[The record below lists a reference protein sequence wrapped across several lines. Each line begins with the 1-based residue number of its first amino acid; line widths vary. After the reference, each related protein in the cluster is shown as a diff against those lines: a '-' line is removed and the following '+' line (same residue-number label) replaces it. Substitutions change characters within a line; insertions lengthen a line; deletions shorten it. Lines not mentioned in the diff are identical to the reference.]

1 MITIS
6 MIDGLKH
13 TDAKG
18 ALSWSHMVKMSRF
31 GQLLAAILFLCL
43 LVNGLIFVLRI
54 NGYSP
59 VLIVADTASTVP
71 KFQSNVQSFRTLQQ
85 SSNDYDGQSRTSKAP
100 ESESKTKGNKNV
112 TEVYIDTSTKSTIQ
126 IVNPHDFSY
135 LINEADMCKE
145 APELII
151 VVCTGVKNVKE
162 RLAIRDTWG
171 TYVKDPLHKTKV
183 VFLLGATDSKD
194 MQKNLLDESNT
205 YGDLV
210 QENFHDSYRNLSL
223 KSVAMLKWVKTYCI
237 SAKYLLKADDD
248 MYINVPNL
256 LTSLRKRKEEK
267 FILGF
272 IFVGARPVQDKRSK
286 WYTPVSDFNEK
297 TYPRYTSG
305 TSYSMSV
312 KAVPDLY
319 IASQQVKLFW
329 LEDIYITG
337 LCARKA
343 GVQQFHDGGFSF
355 LHRHPTGCAFVQAVT
370 GHDYKPE
377 DLYKI
382 HKELYSSPPPK
393 C

>member
-1 MITIS
+1 MITIA
-6 MIDGLKH
+6 MMDTLKH
-13 TDAKG
+13 TDTKG

-31 GQLLAAILFLCL
+31 GQLLAAIFFLCL
-43 LVNGLIFVLRI
+43 LVNGLIFVLKL
-54 NGYSP
+54 NGYSS
-59 VLIVADTASTVP
+59 VVIVSDNTSSLP
-71 KFQSNVQSFRTLQQ
+71 RIQSNIQSSRTLQQ
-85 SSNDYDGQSRTSKAP
+85 SSNNYDSQNQTSTASVL
-100 ESESKTKGNKNV
+100 EHVTKGKGNITVK
-112 TEVYIDTSTKSTIQ
+112 IDSSTKPTIQ
-126 IVNPHDFSY
+126 IVNPHNFPY
-135 LINEADMCKE
+135 LINEGDMCKE

-151 VVCTGVKNVKE
+151 VVCTGVKNFKE
-162 RLAIRDTWG
+162 RQAIRETWG
-171 TYVKDPLHKTKV
+171 TYVKDPVHKTKV

-194 MQKNLLDESNT
+194 MQKNLLNESKT
-205 YGDLV
+205 YRDIV
-210 QENFHDSYRNLSL
+210 QEDFHDSYRNLSL
-223 KSVAMLKWVKTYCI
+223 KSVAMLKWVETYCI
-237 SAKYLLKADDD
+237 SAKFLLKADDD

-267 FILGF
+267 FILGC

-286 WYTPVSDFNEK
+286 WYTPLNEFSEK

-319 IASQQVKLFW
+319 AASQQIKLFW

-343 GVQQFHDGGFSF
+343 GIQQYHDGGFTF
-355 LHRHPTGCAFVQAVT
+355 MRRKPTGCDFKSAIT
-370 GHDYKPE
+370 GHNYKPE
-377 DLYKI
+377 ELYKI